1 MIVEESDSAIKLL
14 NSFKDIGISLAIDD
28 FGVGYSSLSHLAQFP
43 VDRLK
48 IDRSFVSD
56 VGSDE
61 RATAIA
67 KTIIDLGKNLGMTI
81 VAEGVE
87 TEEQYRFFRSEGCD
101 EIQGFYFC
109 EPLAAAPFTDRYR
122 QNQVIEA
129 MRPEFEDDG
138 FIQKVRLATFRR

>member
-61 RATAIA
+61 
-67 KTIIDLGKNLGMTI
+67 
-81 VAEGVE
+81 
-87 TEEQYRFFRSEGCD
+87 
-101 EIQGFYFC
+101 IQGFYFC